1 MIARPRHW
9 TATAAAFVAGGTLM
23 TVLSATAQDAKS
35 ERSKADAAL
44 AAEQLKIA
52 EEALQT
58 ISLRQRDAAM
68 TPTDDAVLIWNRR
81 RAEAKVAL
89 AKSVREKA
97 DAIQEFTKRLEEIAA
112 IEDRRFQDGLST
124 GLDVAD
130 ARYAVLE
137 ARRWLEKETAQ

>member
-9 TATAAAFVAGGTLM
+9 TGLAAAFVAGGTLM
-23 TVLSATAQDAKS
+23 TVLSAPAQDAKS

>member
-1 MIARPRHW
+1 MIVRPRHW
-9 TATAAAFVAGGTLM
+9 TAMAAAFVAGGTLI
-23 TVLSATAQDAKS
+23 TVLSATAQDAKPA
-35 ERSKADAAL
+35 RSKPDDAL

-58 ISLRQRDAAM
+58 IALRQRDAAM
-68 TPTDDAVLIWNRR
+68 APTDDVVLVWNRR
-81 RAEAKVAL
+81 LAEAKVAL
-89 AKSVREKA
+89 AKSPQEKV
-97 DAIQEFTKRLEEIAA
+97 DAIQAFIKRLEEIAA

-137 ARRWLEKETAQ
+137 ARRWLEKEKAQ

>member
-1 MIARPRHW
+1 M
-9 TATAAAFVAGGTLM
+9 AAAFVAGGTLM
-23 TVLSATAQDAKS
+23 TVLSAPAQDAKS